1 MHDKIS
7 LSCAQ
12 SSSIPISKVYLYGS
26 FLRYNEIVKSTVYRE
41 QNLHLVKMSNAR
53 ELAEFTF
60 KIRIWNLNERHVRD
74 TFFFST
80 ARIPFFLTPLCHS
93 SFTAEILYP
102 LFLPYSLFIIGIS
115 FSMSEQLF
123 SFFLNFLLHRPLSRI
138 HFIPWILVFP
148 LFYSPRHSPRSF
160 FFFEFFAFLRYE
172 FEYLYSPR

>member
-53 ELAEFTF
+53 ELAEIHIQDT
-60 KIRIWNLNERHVRD
+60 NLKLEREARD

-80 ARIPFFLTPLCHS
+80 ARTPFFLTPLCHS

-160 FFFEFFAFLRYE
+160 FFFEFFAFLRCE